1 MGGIPSCDP
10 AHTRPAIRG
19 TSFKANPL
27 SGREAREPLVG
38 DSREAAFESSVTF
51 YNRGLI
57 LERQGRNDEAA
68 AAYAEA
74 VRLDPGDVDA
84 QVRLGLVLRDL
95 GRDEEANRA
104 FLTALDLKRAA
115 SFTPH
120 RDSEP
125 EP

>member
-1 MGGIPSCDP
+1 L
-10 AHTRPAIRG
+10 A
-19 TSFKANPL
+19 
-27 SGREAREPLVG
+27 G
-38 DSREAAFESSVTF
+38 DNRDTAFESSVLF
-51 YNRGLI
+51 YNRALI
-57 LERQGRNDEAA
+57 LDRQGRNDEAA

-115 SFTPH
+115 SLTPR
-120 RDSEP
+120 RDYKP

>member
-1 MGGIPSCDP
+1 MTGD
-10 AHTRPAIRG
+10 
-19 TSFKANPL
+19 N
-27 SGREAREPLVG
+27 RET
-38 DSREAAFESSVTF
+38 AFESSVLF

-68 AAYAEA
+68 AAYGEA
-74 VRLDPGDVDA
+74 VRLDPRDVDA

-115 SFTPH
+115 SLTPH
-120 RDSEP
+120 RDFDP

>member
-1 MGGIPSCDP
+1 L
-10 AHTRPAIRG
+10 A
-19 TSFKANPL
+19 
-27 SGREAREPLVG
+27 G
-38 DSREAAFESSVTF
+38 DNREAAFGSSVQS
-51 YNRGLI
+51 YNRGLV

-74 VRLDPGDVDA
+74 VRLDPRDVDA

-104 FLTALDLKRAA
+104 FLTALDLQRAA
-115 SFTPH
+115 SFMPH
-120 RDSEP
+120 RDPEP

>member
-1 MGGIPSCDP
+1 MTGDD
-10 AHTRPAIRG
+10 
-19 TSFKANPL
+19 
-27 SGREAREPLVG
+27 REETAG
-38 DSREAAFESSVTF
+38 SVLF
-51 YNRGLI
+51 YNRGLV

-74 VRLDPGDVDA
+74 ARLDPADVDA

-104 FLTALDLKRAA
+104 FLMALDLKRAA
-115 SFTPH
+115 SLPPP
-120 RDSEP
+120 REP

>member
-1 MGGIPSCDP
+1 MRDLPSGGGGRKPLAGDNRET
-10 AHTRPAIRG
+10 AFG
-19 TSFKANPL
+19 TTSIL
-27 SGREAREPLVG
+27 
-38 DSREAAFESSVTF
+38 F

-74 VRLDPGDVDA
+74 ARLDPGDVDA

-115 SFTPH
+115 SLTSNRNH
-120 RDSEP
+120 DP

>member
-1 MGGIPSCDP
+1 M
-10 AHTRPAIRG
+10 T
-19 TSFKANPL
+19 
-27 SGREAREPLVG
+27 G
-38 DSREAAFESSVTF
+38 DNRAAAFGSSVLF

-74 VRLDPGDVDA
+74 VRLDPADVDA

-104 FLTALDLKRAA
+104 FLTALDLQRAH
-115 SFTPH
+115 SLTPH
-120 RDSEP
+120 RDSDP